1 MSLVYGREDK
11 ENPAVQ
17 SILCKIIKKRKEKK
31 MYKKILIFVAFLIL
45 SACSLFGS
53 YYEPEAVGI
62 GKDINELKL
71 SPCACMQIEVI
82 KDVPDWFWETI

>member
-1 MSLVYGREDK
+1 MRTCAKSRKTLGYK
-11 ENPAVQ
+11 AFYAN
-17 SILCKIIKKRKEKK
+17 LLKKEKEK

-71 SPCACMQIEVI
+71 SPCACMQVDII